1 MTSKEGRELVP
12 ADSPIASQAGMRM
25 FFAIGVEAGWD
36 FWNFDAR
43 TAFLKQDELYMD
55 ERRQKLYLEPPVELR
70 SSPDEIW
77 ETLKV
82 PYGCTD
88 APRAWYF
95 TFAKWLCDQ
104 GGHALPN
111 DMCIYTFYEH
121 GVLVGQL
128 IVHVDDGILA
138 WTPEFLAKMST
149 KLKTR

>member
-77 ETLKV
+77 ETVKV
-82 PYGCTD
+82 PYGCTY
-88 APRAWYF
+88 APRAWYC
-95 TFAKWLCDQ
+95 TFAKWLFDQ
-104 GGHALPN
+104 GGNSP
-111 DMCIYTFYEH
+111 
-121 GVLVGQL
+121 
-128 IVHVDDGILA
+128 
-138 WTPEFLAKMST
+138 
-149 KLKTR
+149 KTCVWA

>member
-1 MTSKEGRELVP
+1 
-12 ADSPIASQAGMRM
+12 
-25 FFAIGVEAGWD
+25 
-36 FWNFDAR
+36 
-43 TAFLKQDELYMD
+43 MD
-55 ERRQKLYLEPPVELR
+55 ERRQKLNLEPPVELR

-121 GVLVGQL
+121 GVLVDTEGRVCTWGQSRRGAL
-128 IVHVDDGILA
+128 GHGSSVKSDRVSA
-138 WTPEFLAKMST
+138 ANRVCCT
-149 KLKTR
+149 